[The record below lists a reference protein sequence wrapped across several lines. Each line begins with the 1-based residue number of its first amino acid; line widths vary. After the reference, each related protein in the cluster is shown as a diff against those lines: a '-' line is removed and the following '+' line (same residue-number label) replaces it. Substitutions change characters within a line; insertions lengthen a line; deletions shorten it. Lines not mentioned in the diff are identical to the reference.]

1 MTVKELF
8 TTVGFDAI
16 VKALQNTHRNDSP
29 IRGLASYKEAFDIIC
44 NTEFE
49 GTGGEITFNVTPKEH
64 WFDPGNLPLLANNVE
79 GDHWKNTVGKTV
91 IRPEDNPFTDAELAG
106 AILWGMTFYDFT
118 KPSVWSPREE
128 HYTKYGEMAQRL
140 ERKLY
145 LPFIRDKRVIRE
157 LKGKTEMPYGIAF
170 TQKLQE
176 VIELIFMGES
186 HQNRSKRKRFYRL
199 ERRIAE
205 LKRLDKRQ
213 QLIDDLIATT
223 GVSKEDIETL
233 IMKAGSVREEWRE
246 SHVYGKTSRLDYVVD
261 LISNYYPTLDDLCLD
276 CHDVII
282 VVYTDEHEP
291 MTEEEDKQLYKA
303 TAPVMAKNG
312 IKSYLI
318 CRHADDIQGEIALC
332 IIGISDLNPNE
343 DE

>member
-8 TTVGFDAI
+8 LSVGFEN
-16 VKALQNTHRNDSP
+16 VLSALRNTHRNDRS
-29 IRGLASYKEAFDIIC
+29 IENVAAYKEAFDIIC
-44 NTEFE
+44 LTEFE
-49 GTGGEITFNVTPKEH
+49 GEGGEVTFDVTPKEH

-106 AILWGMTFYDFT
+106 AILWGMTFYGFT
-118 KPSVWSPREE
+118 KHSAWSPLEE
-128 HYTKYGEMAQRL
+128 RFTKYGEMAETL
-140 ERKLY
+140 ERKIY
-145 LPFIRDKRVIRE
+145 LPYIRDKRVIRE
-157 LKGKTEMPYGIAF
+157 LKGKKAMPYGIAF
-170 TQKLQE
+170 TRE
-176 VIELIFMGES
+176 VWDRIHYGEN

-199 ERRIAE
+199 ECRIAK

-213 QLIDDLIATT
+213 HLIDDLIATT
-223 GVSKEDIETL
+223 GVPKEDIETL

-246 SHVYGKTSRLDYVVD
+246 SHVCGKSSRLDYVVD
-261 LISNYYPTLDDLCLD
+261 LISNYSPTLDDLCQD
-276 CHDVII
+276 CHNIII

-291 MTEEEDKQLYKA
+291 MTEGEDKQLYQA

-312 IKSYLI
+312 IKSHLI
-318 CRHADDIQGEIALC
+318 CGHADDIQGEIALR
-332 IIGISDLNPNE
+332 IIGISDLKPDD

>member
-8 TTVGFDAI
+8 TTVGFAAI
-16 VKALQNTHRNDSP
+16 VKALQNTHRNDRS
-29 IRGLASYKEAFDIIC
+29 IRCLAGYKEAFDIIC

-49 GTGGEITFNVTPKEH
+49 GNGGEVTFDVTPKEH

-106 AILWGMTFYDFT
+106 AILWGMTFYGFT
-118 KPSVWSPREE
+118 KHSAWSPREVR
-128 HYTKYGEMAQRL
+128 YTKYGEKAERL

-145 LPFIRDKRVIRE
+145 LPYIRDKRVIRE
-157 LKGKTEMPYGIAF
+157 LKGKSEMPYGIAF
-170 TQKLQE
+170 TQE
-176 VIELIFMGES
+176 VWDRIHFGET

-213 QLIDDLIATT
+213 HLIDDLIATT
-223 GVSKEDIETL
+223 GVPKENIETL

-246 SHVYGKTSRLDYVVD
+246 SHVCGKTSRVDYVID
-261 LISNYYPTLDDLCLD
+261 LISNYYPTLDDLCRD

-282 VVYTDEHEP
+282 VVYTDENEP
-291 MTEEEDKQLYKA
+291 MTEEEDNQLYKV
-303 TAPVMAKNG
+303 TGFILAKSG
-312 IKSYLI
+312 IKSHLI
-318 CRHADDIQGEIALC
+318 CGNADDIQGEIALR
-332 IIGISDLNPNE
+332 IIGISDLKPDE

>member
-16 VKALQNTHRNDSP
+16 VKALQNTHRNDRS
-29 IRGLASYKEAFDIIC
+29 IRCLSSYKETFDIIC

-49 GTGGEITFNVTPKEH
+49 GNGGEVTFDVTPKGQ

-106 AILWGMTFYDFT
+106 AILWGMTFYGFT
-118 KPSVWSPREE
+118 RHAKWTPFEQFF
-128 HYTKYGEMAQRL
+128 TKYGEMAEKL

-145 LPFIRDKRVIRE
+145 LPYIRDKRVKRE
-157 LKGKTEMPYGIAF
+157 LKGKEEMPCGIAF
-170 TQKLQE
+170 TRE
-176 VIELIFMGES
+176 VWDRIHYGKK
-186 HQNRSKRKRFYRL
+186 HQNRSKRKRFHRMKM
-199 ERRIAE
+199 RIAE

-213 QLIDDLIATT
+213 HLIDDLIATT
-223 GVSKEDIETL
+223 GVPKEDIETL

-246 SHVYGKTSRLDYVVD
+246 SHVCGKPSRVDYVID
-261 LISNYYPTLDDLCLD
+261 LLSNYYPTLDDLCQD

-282 VVYTDEHEP
+282 VVYTDENEP
-291 MTEEEDKQLYKA
+291 MTEEEDNQLYKA
-303 TAPVMAKNG
+303 TGFILAKSG
-312 IKSYLI
+312 IKSQLI
-318 CRHADDIQGEIALC
+318 CGHADDVKGDIALR
-332 IIGISDLNPNE
+332 IIGISDLKPDE

>member
-16 VKALQNTHRNDSP
+16 VKALQNTHRNDRS
-29 IRGLASYKEAFDIIC
+29 IRCLSGYKEAFDIIC

-49 GTGGEITFNVTPKEH
+49 GNGGEVTFDVTPKGQ

-106 AILWGMTFYDFT
+106 AILWGMTFYGFT
-118 KPSVWSPREE
+118 RHAKWTPFEQLF
-128 HYTKYGEMAQRL
+128 TKYGEMAEKL
-140 ERKLY
+140 ERKRY
-145 LPFIRDKRVIRE
+145 LPYIRDKRVKRE
-157 LKGKTEMPYGIAF
+157 LKGKEEMPCGIAF
-170 TQKLQE
+170 TRE
-176 VIELIFMGES
+176 VWDRTHYGKK
-186 HQNRSKRKRFYRL
+186 HQNRSKRKRFHRMKM
-199 ERRIAE
+199 RIAE

-213 QLIDDLIATT
+213 HLIDDLIATT
-223 GVSKEDIETL
+223 GVPKEDIETL

-246 SHVYGKTSRLDYVVD
+246 SHVCGKPSRVDYVID
-261 LISNYYPTLDDLCLD
+261 LLSNYYPTLDDLCQD

-282 VVYTDEHEP
+282 VVYTDENEP
-291 MTEEEDKQLYKA
+291 MTEEEDNQLYKA
-303 TAPVMAKNG
+303 TGFILAKSG
-312 IKSYLI
+312 IKSQLI
-318 CRHADDIQGEIALC
+318 CGHADDVKGDIALR
-332 IIGISDLNPNE
+332 IIGISDLKPDE